1 MEKLLLESFGKQ
13 NQDKVRTT
21 LLKLL
26 PHLNTENVILC
37 GGIAIRH
44 HLKKKN
50 IAFDY
55 EREFNDLDLMVKNV
69 SDVRPSSAQDFMIY
83 HYHDYS
89 DKKPEHLD
97 DFFVA
102 LLDREPKIKVDI
114 FSYNPYVP
122 FDPIEVVFE
131 NYNLKMRNPADQ
143 LATQVLESSVVL
155 EDGKIDSKW
164 IENIEGLM
172 KVADLEKADEYFHGK
187 HFFNGKPENPF
198 TENIPEVFEKIK
210 KKVAEKPEL
219 LVEKATHREPY
230 KCELCENRNG
240 FTVAPMEEA
249 FKILGYVE

>member
-1 MEKLLLESFGKQ
+1 METLLLESFGEQKE
-13 NQDKVRTT
+13 KVHAT

-44 HLKKKN
+44 HLKKN
-50 IAFDY
+50 NVAFDY
-55 EREFNDLDLMVKNV
+55 ERGFNDLDLMVKEV
-69 SDVRPSSAQDFMIY
+69 SDVKPSSAQDFMIY

-102 LLDREPKIKVDI
+102 LLDKESKIKVDI

-122 FDPIEVVFE
+122 FDPIDVVFE
-131 NYNLKMRNPADQ
+131 QYNLKMRNPADQ
-143 LATQVLESSVVL
+143 LATQVLESTAVL
-155 EDGKIDSKW
+155 EDSKVDPKW

-172 KVADLEKADEYFHGK
+172 KIADLEKANEYFHGK

-198 TENIPEVFEKIK
+198 TENISEVFAKIK
-210 KKVAEKPEL
+210 KKLSEKPEL
-219 LVEKATHREPY
+219 LVVKATRKEPY
-230 KCELCENRNG
+230 ECGLCENING

-249 FKILGYVE
+249 YKILGYVE